1 MSRVKRSAAALA
13 EDKIR
18 QVLDWEELSEHSAK
32 FKEVAARIDDEFA
45 AEQRSKRVKERDLD
59 TVENVVGDN
68 EEDADDE
75 VPTAEDLAFIEPDEA
90 YQSTD
95 EEYHTA
101 ASDVGHSS
109 GEESMSEN
117 AEDSDEGSG
126 NDSEDEIE
134 PEAEPEAEHEAEP
147 EAEHEAEHA
156 A

>member
-1 MSRVKRSAAALA
+1 MFPPKA
-13 EDKIR
+13 
-18 QVLDWEELSEHSAK
+18 EELSAHSAK
-32 FKEVAARIDDEFA
+32 FKEYAARIDEEFA

-75 VPTAEDLAFIEPDEA
+75 VPTAEDLAFIEADET

-101 ASDVGHSS
+101 GSDVEHSS

-126 NDSEDEIE
+126 DDSEDEIQNDSE
-134 PEAEPEAEHEAEP
+134 PEAERK
-147 EAEHEAEHA
+147 AEHA